1 MRKVLSIFVLTL
13 FCLSNLY
20 SFERTVLAEIF
31 TSTTCGP
38 CASQNPYFDSWLRNY
53 SNQDRVAVIK
63 YHVWWPSPGNDPFYL
78 ANPTENSARTNYYFP
93 GSKYVPHG
101 MINGTGDGAS
111 SASTWIVLIQNSIIT
126 TSQFEI
132 KILGNVDNVQ
142 GGNLTIKVTAD
153 NNPIPSGT
161 LVLHFA
167 VVESNINYTGP
178 NGDPVHNF
186 VMRKMYPDHNGEVF
200 TINPNETK
208 TFTRV
213 FNWNSSWNLENSK
226 VVAFI
231 QNLETKEVYQ
241 AAIRRANIFLATPQ
255 PLLPPNGSL
264 NQPMN
269 VTLKWARN
277 SRATNYGLEV
287 ATDSLFTSK
296 IFSDTTL
303 TDTFKT
309 LVKLARETKYFW
321 RVKAISSYNISDWSE
336 TFYFKTLPNNPPT
349 QVQLIYPENGQFLIN
364 PDSVRF
370 AWSKAEI
377 DVDYYRFEVASDS
390 NFQNILLDTLLTDT
404 TYVESIFNRFI
415 YDDFHYWRVTA
426 HNGAGWGPTSQFW
439 WFGKLFTKVDDES
452 IPDKFVL
459 YQNFPNPFNSTTK
472 IIFVAP
478 EELKQDESR
487 NVIIKVYDLL
497 GNEIATLFNEKTSPG
512 KYEIQFDAAKY
523 NLSGGVYF
531 YQLRTGTKIL
541 NRKMVYLK

>member
-1 MRKVLSIFVLTL
+1 
-13 FCLSNLY
+13 
-20 SFERTVLAEIF
+20 
-31 TSTTCGP
+31 
-38 CASQNPYFDSWLRNY
+38 
-53 SNQDRVAVIK
+53 
-63 YHVWWPSPGNDPFYL
+63 
-78 ANPTENSARTNYYFP
+78 
-93 GSKYVPHG
+93 
-101 MINGTGDGAS
+101 
-111 SASTWIVLIQNSIIT
+111 
-126 TSQFEI
+126 
-132 KILGNVDNVQ
+132 
-142 GGNLTIKVTAD
+142 
-153 NNPIPSGT
+153 
-161 LVLHFA
+161 
-167 VVESNINYTGP
+167 
-178 NGDPVHNF
+178 
-186 VMRKMYPDHNGEVF
+186 MRKMYPNHNGEVF

-264 NQPMN
+264 NQPVN

-478 EELKQDESR
+478 EELKTDESR

-497 GNEIATLFNEKTSPG
+497 GNEIATLFNEKTSLG
-512 KYEIQFDAAKY
+512 KYEIHFDAAKY

-531 YQLRTGTKIL
+531 YQLRTGNKIL
-541 NRKMVYLK
+541 NKKMIYLK